1 MDDYKF
7 MAAVDYVMHGDF
19 SNAADIFEGVAD
31 PAMVKEISKMVT
43 FDSSGPRISVCA
55 DLIATIS
62 EARGHYVE
70 AKNDEAAAT
79 IALFVV
85 MAKKMSE
92 C

>member
-31 PAMVKEISKMVT
+31 PAMVKQVSEMITVDGSVPHV
-43 FDSSGPRISVCA
+43 GVCA
-55 DLIATIS
+55 DLIATLS
-62 EARGHYVE
+62 EARGDYIE
-70 AKNDEAAAT
+70 AKDEAAMM
-79 IALFVV
+79 IALFVAI
-85 MAKKMSE
+85 AKKVSE